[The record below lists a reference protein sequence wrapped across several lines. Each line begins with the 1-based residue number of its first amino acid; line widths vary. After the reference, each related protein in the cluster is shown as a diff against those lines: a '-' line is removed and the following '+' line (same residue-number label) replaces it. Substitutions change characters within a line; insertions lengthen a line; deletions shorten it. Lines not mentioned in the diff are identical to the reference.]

1 MNALTV
7 SAGAH
12 RSNLQALAG
21 GSLDFSGRPALLPV
35 WHVCSNEA
43 VDDGDL
49 TNDLPVWWPY
59 PAACAHGH
67 RWGPGKITVAF
78 RRCTCVGTE
87 PGKGH
92 TVVYCRASGCQ
103 DRWYTPAH
111 DARYGAP
118 G

>member
-1 MNALTV
+1 MNALMV
-7 SAGAH
+7 FANACRASP
-12 RSNLQALAG
+12 QALAG
-21 GSLDFSGRPALLPV
+21 APLDFSGAAGLLPV
-35 WHVCSNEA
+35 WHLCSNEP

-59 PAACAHGH
+59 PPACAHGH
-67 RWGPGKITVAF
+67 PWGPGKITVAF
-78 RRCTCVGTE
+78 RRCACVGTE

>member
-1 MNALTV
+1 MNALAV
-7 SAGAH
+7 LARACRVGP
-12 RSNLQALAG
+12 RALAG
-21 GSLDFSGRPALLPV
+21 APPGFSGAPGRLPV
-35 WHVCSNEA
+35 WHVCSNES

-59 PAACAHGH
+59 PPACAHGH

-111 DARYGAP
+111 DPRYGVV